1 MKLPVLISVPHAGLE
16 IPPEVKDLCILDKQ
30 DIIKDSDEGAA
41 EIYLPLE
48 KEVSAMVTTDVA
60 RAIVDMNRS
69 EDDRSKDGV
78 IKTHTCWDVPVYG
91 RFPSEESIKRLILKY
106 YRPYHSDLSR
116 LVRGAKLGV
125 DCHTMAA
132 EGPPVGPDPGV
143 SRPRICLSNGDGTC
157 PREWMKFLAKCF
169 KRAFKTEIAINQ
181 PFKGGYII
189 RSHAREL
196 PWVQVELSRANF
208 LSNEE
213 KGDAVLQAL
222 VDWCNRFQK

>member
-1 MKLPVLISVPHAGLE
+1 MRLPVLISVPHAGVK
-16 IPPEVKDLCILDKQ
+16 IPPEVKHLCILDKQ

-41 EIYLPLE
+41 EIYFPL
-48 KEVSAMVTTDVA
+48 KKKVSAMVTTNVA

-91 RFPSEESIKRLILKY
+91 RFPSEESIKRLIVKY

-116 LVRGAKLGV
+116 LVRGARLGM

-143 SRPRICLSNGDGTC
+143 RRPRICLSNGDGTC
-157 PREWMKFLAKCF
+157 PMEWIKSLAGCF
-169 KRAFKTEIAINQ
+169 KRAFKTEITISQ

-196 PWVQVELSRANF
+196 PWIQLELSREGF
-208 LSNEE
+208 LSNEGKRE
-213 KGDAVLQAL
+213 AMLRAL
-222 VDWCNRFQK
+222 ADWCNRLHK